1 MKEDLLH
8 FIWLHRKYPMNGLV
22 STTGETIFVHTPGNH
37 NQLSGPDFFNAKIEL
52 DDQLWA
58 GNVEIHLKS
67 SDWYAHKHQ
76 EDMNYDNVILHVV
89 WNDDVSVFRKDG
101 TRIPTLSLRNYLSEN
116 LLSYYQKLFNA
127 NNYSFVNC
135 ERELGDVDYFL
146 RNNWI
151 DRLFVE
157 RLEQKS
163 IYIDQLLKETNNNW
177 EHVLFL
183 MLLKNFGSNI
193 NGELFLALGIS
204 LDFSIVRKLYGRPLE
219 MESLF
224 MGQVGLLPDEP
235 GKDAYHET
243 LKSEFA
249 YLKSKYR
256 LEPVYGTPEFFK
268 LRPSNFPT
276 IRLSQLA
283 TVYTSN
289 TNLFNDLVQSATPD
303 LSVILNA
310 GTSPYWET
318 HYTFGKTSP
327 KRKKNISK
335 AFLELILI
343 NTIIPLKF
351 CYQKYIGYM
360 DVDSLLGL
368 MLSTRAERNTIIE
381 KFQDLGVPVLNAKDS
396 QGYLHLYKEYCSK
409 DKCLDCAIGAHLM
422 NIKV

>member
-1 MKEDLLH
+1 
-8 FIWLHRKYPMNGLV
+8 
-22 STTGETIFVHTPGNH
+22 
-37 NQLSGPDFFNAKIEL
+37 
-52 DDQLWA
+52 
-58 GNVEIHLKS
+58 
-67 SDWYAHKHQ
+67 
-76 EDMNYDNVILHVV
+76 
-89 WNDDVSVFRKDG
+89 
-101 TRIPTLSLRNYLSEN
+101 
-116 LLSYYQKLFNA
+116 
-127 NNYSFVNC
+127 
-135 ERELGDVDYFL
+135 
-146 RNNWI
+146 
-151 DRLFVE
+151 
-157 RLEQKS
+157 
-163 IYIDQLLKETNNNW
+163 
-177 EHVLFL
+177 
-183 MLLKNFGSNI
+183 
-193 NGELFLALGIS
+193 
-204 LDFSIVRKLYGRPLE
+204 
-219 MESLF
+219 